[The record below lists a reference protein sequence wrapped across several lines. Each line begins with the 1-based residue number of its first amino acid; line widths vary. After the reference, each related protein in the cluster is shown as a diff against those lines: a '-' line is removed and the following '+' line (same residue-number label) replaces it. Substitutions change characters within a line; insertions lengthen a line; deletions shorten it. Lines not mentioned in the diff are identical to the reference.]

1 MRIENVP
8 TLTQIAGEEEQKKK
22 LLPLRTIGCK
32 RSTDIKKDFK
42 EIHKKISNSGIWIIV
57 ILVVICV

>member
-1 MRIENVP
+1 MP

-22 LLPLRTIGCK
+22 NLLPLRTIGCK
-32 RSTDIKKDFK
+32 RSTDINKDFK